1 MGLGAAALAGWAW
14 LRPGARRLLDALLPA
29 RCIACG
35 ATVEAGGALCA
46 ACWSEVTF
54 LGAPQCGCCG
64 YPFEFSAVEGSLCAA
79 CTARPP
85 AYDRAR
91 SVFRYQPESRALIL
105 RFKHADG
112 THAAPA
118 YGTWLARAGADL
130 LTDCD
135 LILPVPLHRWRLFRR
150 RYNQS
155 ALLALALARVSGRPV
170 AVDLLVRRRNTP
182 SQGRMSALARRRNVR
197 TAFALRPGRAAAVAG
212 RRVLLVDDVL
222 TTGATVEECARVLRR
237 AGAARIDVLT
247 LARVVRPQ

>member
-1 MGLGAAALAGWAW
+1 MGIASAASAGWAR
-14 LRPGARRLLDALLPA
+14 LRPVLCGVRDALLPP

-46 ACWSEVTF
+46 ACWSQVTF
-54 LGAPQCGCCG
+54 LGAPQCACCG
-64 YPFEFSAVEGSLCAA
+64 YPFEFAAPDASLCAA
-79 CTARPP
+79 CTAQPP

-118 YGTWLARAGADL
+118 YGSWLSRAGAEL
-130 LTDCD
+130 LADCD

-155 ALLALALARVSGRPV
+155 ALLAQAVGRMTGRAI

-197 TAFALRPGRAAAVAG
+197 AAFAVRPGRAGAIAG
-212 RRVLLVDDVL
+212 RKILLIDDVL

-237 AGAARIDVLT
+237 CGAVRVDVLT

>member
-1 MGLGAAALAGWAW
+1 MRAVAVASAGIGLVRPAL
-14 LRPGARRLLDALLPA
+14 RRLVNALLPP
-29 RCIACG
+29 RCVGCG
-35 ATVEAGGALCA
+35 ETVEEGGALCA
-46 ACWSEVTF
+46 ACWSGVTF
-54 LGAPQCGCCG
+54 LGAPLCGCCG
-64 YPFEFSAVEGSLCAA
+64 YPFEYAAPDGSVCAA
-79 CTARPP
+79 CIARPP

-112 THAAPA
+112 IHAAPA
-118 YGTWLARAGADL
+118 FGVWLARAGADL
-130 LTDCD
+130 LVDCD
-135 LILPVPLHRWRLFRR
+135 LVLPVPLHRWRLFRR

-155 ALLALALARVSGRPV
+155 ALLALALGRVAGCPV
-170 AVDLLVRRRNTP
+170 AVDLLQRRRNTP

-197 TAFALRPGRAAAVAG
+197 SAFTLRPGRADSVAG

-237 AGAARIDVLT
+237 AGAARVDVLT